1 MPEALPCVCAVDLGG
16 LMVHAGHILQA
27 RQENHDQVA
36 GEPHGDQCQR
46 RNDLRGRADEH
57 QAFDAEL
64 GEDVVEQA
72 PLRVVQ
78 PAPADVDGG
87 CGQHIGQ
94 VEDRAEE
101 AAGGDLAVE
110 QHCDDQR
117 IDHAADDSKQG
128 EIDGDFDG
136 FLEVR
141 IRGEELDIVIDA
153 VPFRCAGSAPLEKAQ
168 AEHRDQRNI
177 GQHDQADKCG
187 DEVEIRSAR
196 FLAEQ
201 LALGFLS
208 AFGQLAHPFFELG
221 VEKDI
226 LAGRRSGRPAK
237 TGVSDISQRVLL
249 TRP

>member
-1 MPEALPCVCAVDLGG
+1 
-16 LMVHAGHILQA
+16 MVHAGHILQA

-78 PAPADVDGG
+78 PAP
-87 CGQHIGQ
+87 
-94 VEDRAEE
+94 